1 VRLDG
6 KVTLITGG
14 ASGQGRAAAQ
24 EFARAGSAVVIA
36 DIDAGGLSETSA
48 LVAGVGGSCRAVVG
62 SVADAA
68 DVDRMV
74 AAAVD
79 AYGKLDV
86 LYNNAAIYLPGRG
99 DAPVADL
106 NESFWQQ
113 ILDVNLK
120 GVFLCAR
127 QAIPELRRAGGG
139 SIINIASL
147 GGTRG
152 SRTSH
157 AYAAAKGGVIA
168 LTYSMAVTYG
178 PDHIRVNAIAPG
190 AIDTPMMPRL
200 DDDGVKRM
208 FEHTPLG
215 RVGAPVDVARVA
227 LFLASDAAAYVT
239 GTVQV
244 VDGGFSLG

>member
-14 ASGQGRAAAQ
+14 ASGQGRVAAV
-24 EFARAGSAVVIA
+24 EFAKAGSAVVVA
-36 DIDAGGLSETSA
+36 DIDAGGLSETTD
-48 LVAGVGGSCRAVVG
+48 LVVGEGGACRAVVG
-62 SVADAA
+62 SVADAS

-106 NESFWQQ
+106 EERFWEQ
-113 ILDVNLK
+113 ILGVNLK
-120 GVFLCAR
+120 GVYLCSR
-127 QAIPELRRAGGG
+127 RAIPELRRAGGG
-139 SIINIASL
+139 AIVNIASL

-178 PDHIRVNAIAPG
+178 PDNIRVNAIAPG
-190 AIDTPMMPRL
+190 AIDTPMLPRL
-200 DDDGVKRM
+200 DAEGLARM
-208 FEHTPLG
+208 HDHTPLG
-215 RVGAPVDVARVA
+215 RIGTPADVARVA

>member
-1 VRLDG
+1 MRLDG

-14 ASGQGRAAAQ
+14 ASGQGRAAAA
-24 EFARAGSAVVIA
+24 EFANAGSAVVVA
-36 DIDAGGLSETSA
+36 DIDGDGLAETTR
-48 LVAGVGGSCRAVVG
+48 LVAAEGGRCTAVVG

-74 AAAVD
+74 ATAVD

-106 NESFWQQ
+106 GEDFWQQ

-127 QAIPELRRAGGG
+127 RAIPELRRAGGG
-139 SIINIASL
+139 SIVNIASL

-178 PDHIRVNAIAPG
+178 PENIRVNAIAPG
-190 AIDTPMMPRL
+190 AIETPMMPRL
-200 DDDGVKRM
+200 DDDGLAVM
-208 FEHTPLG
+208 YAHTPLG
-215 RVGAPVDVARVA
+215 RVGAPAEVAKVA
-227 LFLASDAAAYVT
+227 LFLASDGAAYVT